1 MLTLNTIILVSNLHC
16 GSCVS
21 TIRDALSSLS
31 PPPVAISSSVVSQ
44 SVSVEHDPALTPA
57 DIKTA
62 LDEAGFDVVS
72 TPDPESISVRHSSSY
87 FADWSIKRR
96 QKHTEHCDLCQ
107 RESHSAAA
115 SGSLGEVDKIAPADE
130 HAEIPSHVIS
140 LNLHY
145 QQSEVSISRNRDA
158 EAPPS
163 DEGAPYNVAFSVGGM
178 TCVSCIVTVTGIA
191 SGIPGVSNIA
201 VNLLGKS
208 TTATIERKDLVDVL
222 IEAIEDGG
230 YDCELVSIEPT
241 KPKKGSK
248 GKSGFKPREEH
259 GPYRATFSVG
269 GMTCVS
275 CVSTITEAVSQIQ
288 GASDALVNLVGKSAT
303 ATLENKDLVKDVI
316 NAIEDGG
323 YEAELFSV
331 EPVEQEEVESEG
343 PRTISLKV
351 DGMFCQHCPER
362 IMKALNAFGDSIT
375 IEEPFKSFSDPN
387 PVIRLTYMPSPLDF
401 TIRQIVSV
409 ISSAKSPPFTVTI
422 AKLPSLEERRRAM
435 HALEQRRLLVRLIS
449 AVVLA
454 IPTFIIG
461 VVYMTL
467 VPATNPTR
475 MWFMHPLWTGNA
487 SRAQWALF
495 FLATPVMFFSAGL
508 FHLRS
513 AKELYNL
520 WRRKSKT
527 PVWRRFVRFGSMNLL
542 VSMGV
547 SVAYFAS
554 VALLALAAVRPPDVN
569 GQGDNTTYF
578 DSVVLLSM
586 FLLAGRY
593 LEAYSKGRT
602 ADAVTALGKLQPSE
616 ALLLVPEKEKSVTD
630 KFGKFAESDDAD
642 LEKGLSGDTH
652 GEKPGLRVQ
661 KVNADLLEVGDVV
674 CVPHGSSPPADGIVD
689 SIEGS
694 QFDESSLTGESRPV
708 KKVAGDQVFVGTI
721 NRGKVVEVRITT
733 LGGETLLD
741 QIVKVVREGQTKRAP
756 IEKLVDIVTGLFVPV
771 ITLLAVLTWVI
782 WLALGLSGTLPQSY
796 LDIPIG
802 GWPVW
807 ALEFA
812 IAVFVVACP
821 CGIGLAAPTALLV
834 GSGLA
839 AKFGILVRGGGE
851 AFQEAAQL
859 DLVVFDKT
867 GTLTRGGE
875 PRITDADVQT
885 TSTPWTRATVL
896 SVAYALESASSHP
909 LAIAVRNYCEQHGDV
924 KFTQGTASIEET
936 GGRGLKGTFTSP
948 PCEAIIGNE
957 RWMQEHGAVL
967 NVTQE
972 RLFEQWK
979 NEGRSVIAVAMRD
992 ASSES
997 NTYSVV
1003 AIFAAADEL
1012 RPEARDVVHALQE
1025 QGLGTWMI
1033 SGDNPT
1039 TARAVA
1045 RAVGIPE
1052 TNVIAGVLPQQKAEK
1067 IAWLQDV
1074 GAKREQAGWMR
1085 FLGIK
1090 RLNERCVVA
1099 MVGDGIN
1106 DAPALTA
1113 ADVGIAV
1120 GSGSDVAISSASFIL
1135 IKSDLWSLLTL
1146 TDLSR
1151 KVFSRI
1157 KFNFLWAGIYNLC
1170 ALPIAAGVIYPAGHA
1185 RLNPVW
1191 ASLAMALSSVSV
1203 VTSSLML
1210 RLYREPKLRAQK
1222 SN

>member
-1 MLTLNTIILVSNLHC
+1 MSTVNTTILISNLHC
-16 GSCVS
+16 SSCVS

-31 PPPVAISSSVVSQ
+31 PPPIAINSSIVSQ

-57 DIKTA
+57 DIKAA
-62 LDEAGFDVVS
+62 LDDAGFDIVS
-72 TPDPESISVRHSSSY
+72 TPQPESISVRRSSSY

-96 QKHTEHCDLCQ
+96 QKHTEHCQLCQ
-107 RESHSAAA
+107 QESKSTTV
-115 SGSLGEVDKIAPADE
+115 SGAPGEAGKIILTDKY
-130 HAEIPSHVIS
+130 AEISPRVIS
-140 LNLHY
+140 LNLDY
-145 QQSEVSISRNRDA
+145 QPREVY
-158 EAPPS
+158 APQVGDVKVS
-163 DEGAPYNVAFSVGGM
+163 DEGAPYSVAFSVGGM
-178 TCVSCIVTVTGIA
+178 TCASCVGTVSRVA
-191 SGIPGVSNIA
+191 SEIPGVSNVA
-201 VNLLGKS
+201 VNLISKS
-208 TTATIERKDLVDVL
+208 ATATIEKKDLVGALV
-222 IEAIEDGG
+222 EAIEDGG
-230 YDCELVSIEPT
+230 YECELVTIEPT
-241 KPKKGSK
+241 KPKKVSK
-248 GKSGFKPREEH
+248 GKSASKPRQEQ

-269 GMTCVS
+269 GMTCAS
-275 CVSTITEAVSQIQ
+275 CVGNVTEAVSKMQ
-288 GASDALVNLVGKSAT
+288 GVSDVSVNLVGKSAT
-303 ATLENKDLVKDVI
+303 MTLENKDFVKDI
-316 NAIEDGG
+316 ISTIEDGG

-331 EPVEQEEVESEG
+331 ESVDQEELESGG
-343 PRTISLKV
+343 PRTISLRV
-351 DGMFCQHCPER
+351 DGMFCQHCPEKIR
-362 IMKALNAFGDSIT
+362 KALDAFGDRVT
-375 IEEPFKSFSDPN
+375 IEESFKSFSDPN
-387 PVIRLTYMPSPLDF
+387 PVIRLTYTPSPPDL
-401 TIRQIVSV
+401 TIRQIVSA
-409 ISSAKSPPFTVTI
+409 ISSAKSPPFIVSI
-422 AKLPSLEERRRAM
+422 AKPPSLEERARLM
-435 HALEQRRLLVRLIS
+435 HATEQRRLFIRLMS
-449 AVVLA
+449 AVILA

-461 VVYMTL
+461 IVYMTL

-475 MWFMHPLWTGNA
+475 MWFMHPLWTGNT

-495 FLATPVMFFSAGL
+495 FLATPAMFFSAGL
-508 FHLRS
+508 FHRRS
-513 AKELYNL
+513 VKELYNL
-520 WRRKSKT
+520 WRWGSKT

-554 VALLALAAVRPPDVN
+554 VALLALAAVQPPDPN

-586 FLLAGRY
+586 FLLAGRF

-616 ALLLVPEKEKSVTD
+616 ALLLVPEKGATIAD
-630 KFGKFAESDDAD
+630 KFMESGDFDAD
-642 LEKGLSGDTH
+642 LEKGSSEDSH
-652 GEKPGLRVQ
+652 SEKPGLRIQ
-661 KVNADLLEVGDVV
+661 KVKVDLLEVGDVV
-674 CVPHGSSPPADGIVD
+674 CVPHGSSPPADGVVD
-689 SIEGS
+689 SREGS

-708 KKVAGDQVFVGTI
+708 KKAAGDQVFVGTI

-756 IEKLVDIVTGLFVPV
+756 IEKIVDLVTGFFVPI

-796 LDIPIG
+796 LDIPVG

-839 AKFGILVRGGGE
+839 AKHGILVRGGGE

-867 GTLTRGGE
+867 GTLTQGGE
-875 PRITDADVQT
+875 PRVTDADVQT
-885 TSTPWTRATVL
+885 TGTSWTRDTVL
-896 SVAYALESASSHP
+896 SVAHALESASSHP
-909 LAIAVRNYCEQHGDV
+909 LAIAVRTYCEQHKDV
-924 KFTQGTASIEET
+924 KFSQGTASIEET
-936 GGRGLKGTFTSP
+936 AGRGLKGTFTSP

-957 RWMQEHGAVL
+957 QWMQEHGAAL
-967 NVTQE
+967 NITQE

-992 ASSES
+992 ASSDS
-997 NTYSVV
+997 GAYSIV
-1003 AIFAAADEL
+1003 AVFAAADEL
-1012 RPEARDVVHALQE
+1012 RPEARDVVLALQE

-1067 IAWLQDV
+1067 IAWLQSV
-1074 GAKREQAGWMR
+1074 GTKREQAWWMR

-1090 RLNERCVVA
+1090 RLNERCIVA

-1113 ADVGIAV
+1113 ADVGVAV

-1135 IKSDLWSLLTL
+1135 IKSDLWTLLTL

-1151 KVFSRI
+1151 KVFNRV
-1157 KFNFLWAGIYNLC
+1157 KFNFLWAGIYNIS

-1185 RLNPVW
+1185 RLDPVW

-1203 VTSSLML
+1203 VMSSLLL
-1210 RLYREPKLRAQK
+1210 RLYREPRASARK